1 MKRSHKD
8 LTLTKDSFP
17 VQSESRAVTE
27 PISIQRWSLITLIL
41 IVWGV
46 GLVVRLIFAST
57 ADHPGH
63 GDPAFYYTVAENLA
77 EGKGLQVDYIWN
89 YLSNPQSIPHP
100 SNDYWMPLTSII
112 ISLSMRLFGKSLFAA
127 ILPSVLIGWA
137 LSALTYFI
145 GRAYS
150 GSNFVAVC
158 SAGLVLFVSPLF
170 LQSLLTDST
179 IYYVLFVCLSLFLAF
194 IGRTR
199 DPRFFL
205 LAAFCSGLAQL
216 TRQDGILLFLTIVLV
231 ILLSPL
237 DSKRKA
243 ILAGLALGVHL
254 MIVSPLI
261 IDNYRTFS
269 APFPPGPSK
278 TMFLRQYEDLYSYS
292 KQLTP
297 KTYLNWGIPNI
308 LASKFIVAVS
318 NTVAL
323 SGFLDHFLWIF
334 VIAGILNIGFSPI
347 KRGTREFHLPIFLFL
362 GILFAFYTLI
372 ATFPGQFGG
381 FQRSSMSV
389 VPFLIVI
396 AVNAIDR
403 NIPSRIIILLSI
415 IVIGFLFFYQSILA
429 ARAVIGFNTRIGE
442 DLAMLKSLIASE
454 AQEQGQEDIVIMT
467 RNPWEVYHS
476 TRYKA
481 IQIPNEDLD
490 TIYEVAQEFQAN
502 YLLLPAERDALV
514 DLYEGRVTELCGT
527 LLRLLVQSGWF
538 SSCIWSSLCVER
550 AAP

>member
-1 MKRSHKD
+1 M
-8 LTLTKDSFP
+8 DSFP
-17 VQSESRAVTE
+17 VQSEARAATG
-27 PISIQRWSLITLIL
+27 PISVRRWSLITLIL

-46 GLVVRLIFAST
+46 GLVARLIFASI

-63 GDPAFYYTVAENLA
+63 GDYAFYYTVAENLA

-89 YLSNPQSIPHP
+89 YLSDPKSIPHP

-127 ILPSVLIGWA
+127 LLPSVLIGWA
-137 LSALTYFI
+137 LSILTYFI
-145 GRAYS
+145 GRTYS

-179 IYYVLFVCLSLFLAF
+179 IYYVLFVCLSLFF
-194 IGRTR
+194 VFMGRKR
-199 DPRFFL
+199 DPKFFL
-205 LAAFCSGLAQL
+205 LAAVCSGLAQL
-216 TRQDGILLFLTIVLV
+216 TRQDGILLLLTMVLI

-237 DSKRKA
+237 DGKRKA
-243 ILAGLALGVHL
+243 IFAGLVLGLHL
-254 MIVSPLI
+254 LIVSPLI

-269 APFPPGPSK
+269 APFPPGPSQ
-278 TMFLRQYEDLYSYS
+278 TMFLTQYEDLYSYS
-292 KQLTP
+292 KQLTL
-297 KTYLNWGIPNI
+297 KTYLNWGILNI
-308 LASKFIVAVS
+308 LASKFTVAVS

-334 VIAGILNIGFSPI
+334 VIVGILNMGLSPI
-347 KRGTREFHLPIFLFL
+347 KRGTREFHLPLFLFL
-362 GILFAFYTLI
+362 GILFTFYTLI
-372 ATFPGQFGG
+372 ATFPGQLGG

-396 AVNAIDR
+396 AINAIDR
-403 NIPSRIIILLSI
+403 NIPSRTIVLLSI

-429 ARAVIGFNTRIGE
+429 ARAVIEFNTRMGE
-442 DLAMLKSLIASE
+442 DLAMLKPVLASD

-467 RNPWEVYHS
+467 RDPWEVYHS

-481 IQIPNEDLD
+481 IQIPNESLD
-490 TIYEVAQEFQAN
+490 TIYQVAQEFGAN
-502 YLLLPAERDALV
+502 YLLLAAEREALV
-514 DLYEGRVTELCGT
+514 DLDEGQVPDDRF
-527 LLRLLVQSGWF
+527 QF
-538 SSCIWSSLCVER
+538 
-550 AAP
+550 AAEIPGSDLKLFRIKQD